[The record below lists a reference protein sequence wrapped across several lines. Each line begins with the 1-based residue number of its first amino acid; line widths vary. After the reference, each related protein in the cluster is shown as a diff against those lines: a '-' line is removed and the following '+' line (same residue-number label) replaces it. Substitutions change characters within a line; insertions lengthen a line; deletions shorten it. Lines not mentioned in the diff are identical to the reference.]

1 MDACSKRFPF
11 RFRKILLS
19 HWLRAVSI
27 HPQSVS
33 KLGFYR
39 NLLIVL
45 VLKFYVFCKY
55 IRLVYVFSHYL
66 RFGKVLNFSCVCEIN
81 NDDPLILLLA
91 IPESAPN

>member
-1 MDACSKRFPF
+1 MHALNVFPLGLEKYCF
-11 RFRKILLS
+11 LI
-19 HWLRAVSI
+19 WLRAVSI

-55 IRLVYVFSHYL
+55 IRLV
-66 RFGKVLNFSCVCEIN
+66 
-81 NDDPLILLLA
+81 
-91 IPESAPN
+91 